1 MSPAVMTA
9 QLVTNHQSSTAM
21 TAMDLSILNTD
32 YAAAAAHLPD
42 SEILWHEFL
51 VLCVGINQ
59 KRDKENE
66 VVKASR
72 EEELRSLDITP
83 SQEFLAIASKYDEK
97 EGELTRKRTEED
109 AQLIRALYK
118 RAISHNPYLLSH
130 HSAAGS
136 PGVNYAQHQ
145 NLSPQQQ
152 HPYATV
158 RQAGMKVEHYEYEN
172 GLGYVNN
179 QAAHFGGP
187 GVPIQYGHAGP
198 VIARPVGGASVS
210 RSGNIQKSYSA
221 SGPPRT
227 PIHKS
232 SPGNRSN
239 RSSSSRR
246 SAIKNSPPIKALAT
260 STMANLYETDFLVEH
275 PPQSGDFYVLTC
287 PLCSRR
293 FESAHG
299 MYTHINQSDR
309 DHLDLFDEGKKKCFN
324 LAVEIGGTLIIDA
337 TSETAKAQNVSAVV
351 VSCVY
356 STLVAVNAD

>member
-1 MSPAVMTA
+1 M
-9 QLVTNHQSSTAM
+9 
-21 TAMDLSILNTD
+21 I
-32 YAAAAAHLPD
+32 
-42 SEILWHEFL
+42 
-51 VLCVGINQ
+51 
-59 KRDKENE
+59 
-66 VVKASR
+66 KASQ
-72 EEELRSLDITP
+72 EEELRSLEVTL

-97 EGELTRKRTEED
+97 QGELTRKRTEED
-109 AQLIRALYK
+109 AQLIRALYE

-130 HSAAGS
+130 YSAAGS
-136 PGVNYAQHQ
+136 SAVNYAQHQ
-145 NLSPQQQ
+145 NGNPQQQ
-152 HPYATV
+152 YPYATV

-172 GLGYVNN
+172 GIGYVNN

-187 GVPIQYGHAGP
+187 GVPIQYGDAGP
-198 VIARPVGGASVS
+198 GIARPIGGASVS
-210 RSGNIQKSYSA
+210 RSGNIQKSYSG

-246 SAIKNSPPIKALAT
+246 SATKNSPTIKARAT
-260 STMANLYETDFLVEH
+260 STMADLYATDFLVEH
-275 PPQSGDFYVLTC
+275 PPRSGDFYVLTC

-309 DHLDLFDEGKKKCFN
+309 DHLDLFGVGKKKCFN

-337 TSETAKAQNVSAVV
+337 SPETAKAQNVSAIV

-356 STLVAVNAD
+356 STLVAVDAD

>member
-1 MSPAVMTA
+1 MSSAVMIV
-9 QLVTNHQSSTAM
+9 QLVTNCQPSTVMA
-21 TAMDLSILNTD
+21 AMDQSILNAD
-32 YAAAAAHLPD
+32 SAAAVAHLTD
-42 SEILWHEFL
+42 SELLWHEFL

-66 VVKASR
+66 VIKSSR
-72 EEELRSLDITP
+72 EEELRTLEIHP

-97 EGELTRKRTEED
+97 QDELTRKRTEED
-109 AQLIRALYK
+109 AQLIRALYE

-130 HSAAGS
+130 HSAAGP

-145 NLSPQQQ
+145 NGSPQHQR
-152 HPYATV
+152 PYSTV

-198 VIARPVGGASVS
+198 GIAHPVGGASVS

-221 SGPPRT
+221 SVTSRIR
-227 PIHKS
+227 IHKT
-232 SPGNRSN
+232 SPGNRSK

-246 SAIKNSPPIKALAT
+246 SATKNSPPIKARAT
-260 STMANLYETDFLVEH
+260 STMADLYETDFLVEH

-324 LAVEIGGTLIIDA
+324 LAVEIGGRLIMDA
-337 TSETAKAQNVSAVV
+337 TPEAAKAQNVSAIV

-356 STLVAVNAD
+356 SIRLH